1 MKNIKES
8 RIKYTYSYPKVSE
21 RDQDIYDLKNQDHG
35 GKRDVLRRV
44 QHSLL
49 LPLEAFVDLK
59 VGRPVVGTENSG
71 SMFSSVPQRRED
83 KKLEFRVIRVA
94 RLIGPRAQR
103 KRSHRIP
110 V

>member
-8 RIKYTYSYPKVSE
+8 RIKYKYSYPKASE
-21 RDQDIYDLKNQDHG
+21 RDQDIYDLKNQDPG

-49 LPLEAFVDLK
+49 LPLEAAVFVDLQ

-71 SMFSSVPQRRED
+71 SMFSSVPQRWED
-83 KKLEFRVIRVA
+83 KK
-94 RLIGPRAQR
+94 P
-103 KRSHRIP
+103 
-110 V
+110 